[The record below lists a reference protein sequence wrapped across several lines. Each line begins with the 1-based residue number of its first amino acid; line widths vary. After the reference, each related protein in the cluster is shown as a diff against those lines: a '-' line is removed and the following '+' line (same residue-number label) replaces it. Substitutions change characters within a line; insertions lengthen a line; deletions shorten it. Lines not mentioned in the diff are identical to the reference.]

1 MNGAGLP
8 KSEMSVKGSA
18 KIEVLSPEEI
28 EGMRVV
34 CRVSINNFYTIYLY
48 NNIWTK
54 LLLLLF

>member
-1 MNGAGLP
+1 LNGAGLP

-48 NNIWTK
+48 NNI
-54 LLLLLF
+54 